1 MKRFYI
7 LIILLTVISSCSEPK
22 TYTVNCNREDMQKV
36 STAAEIVNITFN
48 SGTKVLKNGDL
59 TFPLKDI
66 KVDSHKSTTG
76 LIYDGR
82 YPLMKGQ
89 TYKQDIAHYAEIRI
103 FYPFGDRSKP
113 LKIKYKEIRAEK
125 GWKLVEQSFTF
136 RGTVMNNDKML
147 PNQDVKKYIDYE
159 CSIPPNF
166 NYKYVR
172 TKIKYHQK
180 LST

>member
-7 LIILLTVISSCSEPK
+7 LIILLTVISSCSEPI
-22 TYTVNCNREDMQKV
+22 TYTVNCNRPVTGSDRVV

-66 KVDSHKSTTG
+66 KVVSGKSTTK
-76 LIYDGR
+76 LIYGSR
-82 YPLMKGQ
+82 YPSVPLNGWSKK
-89 TYKQDIAHYAEIRI
+89 YQDTALYAEIRI

-113 LKIKYKEIRAEK
+113 LKIKYEEIRAEK
-125 GWKLVEQSFTF
+125 GWKVVKQSFTF
-136 RGTVMNNDKML
+136 RGTVMNNDKTL
-147 PNQDVKKYIDYE
+147 PNQDVTKSIYYE

-172 TKIKYHQK
+172 T
-180 LST
+180 

>member
-59 TFPLKDI
+59 TFPLKHI
-66 KVDSHKSTTG
+66 KVDSNKSTTK
-76 LIYDGR
+76 LIYGSR
-82 YPLMKGQ
+82 YFLINPKLKPD
-89 TYKQDIAHYAEIRI
+89 TAHYAEIRI

-113 LKIKYKEIRAEK
+113 LKIKYEEIRAEK

-136 RGTVMNNDKML
+136 RGTVMNNDKIL

-172 TKIKYHQK
+172 T
-180 LST
+180 